1 MFPVHFEQGL
11 LLIYESGNR
20 DRVDDRP
27 LSNNWPSC
35 LLYIVRPTKNNN
47 NNNNSYNYKQID
59 DQDDEE
65 D

>member
-27 LSNNWPSC
+27 LSNN
-35 LLYIVRPTKNNN
+35 
-47 NNNNSYNYKQID
+47 
-59 DQDDEE
+59 
-65 D
+65 

>member
-11 LLIYESGNR
+11 LLIYE
-20 DRVDDRP
+20 RVEIEIEIELMTDLFQIIDHHVY
-27 LSNNWPSC
+27 
-35 LLYIVRPTKNNN
+35 YIVRPTKNNN
-47 NNNNSYNYKQID
+47 NSYKYKQID